1 MLQIRP
7 FNFLALSI
15 FQRVLNIHNKMFC
28 FVFTTSTSNN
38 FTTSIQSLYLVFTY
52 SLFVFC
58 H

>member
-28 FVFTTSTSNN
+28 FVFTIRV
-38 FTTSIQSLYLVFTY
+38 TTSQLPPNHYI
-52 SLFVFC
+52 
-58 H
+58 